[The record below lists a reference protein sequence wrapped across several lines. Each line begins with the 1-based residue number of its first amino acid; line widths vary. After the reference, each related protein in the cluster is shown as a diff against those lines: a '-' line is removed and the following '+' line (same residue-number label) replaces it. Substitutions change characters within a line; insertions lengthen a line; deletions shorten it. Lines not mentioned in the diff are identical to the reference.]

1 MDKASAIVVITARNS
16 FKRKLQLQKAQV
28 VQPLLQTIWYTV
40 VQVVRRGLRL
50 RSE

>member
-28 VQPLLQTIWYTV
+28 VQPLLQTIWSTV
-40 VQVVRRGLRL
+40 VQVVKHDIRL